1 MLRIRRAKIKEDK
14 RVENEWNEE
23 VKGWQSFEK
32 LIIKI
37 MVKRYFNF

>member
-1 MLRIRRAKIKEDK
+1 MFRNNDIK
-14 RVENEWNEE
+14 VERSGDWRDEE
-23 VKGWQSFEK
+23 VQGRESFEK